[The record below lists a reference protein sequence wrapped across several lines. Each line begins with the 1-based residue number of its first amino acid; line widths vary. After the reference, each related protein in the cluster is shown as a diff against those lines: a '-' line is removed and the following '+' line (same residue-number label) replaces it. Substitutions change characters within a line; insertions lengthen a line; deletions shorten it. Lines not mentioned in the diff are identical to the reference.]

1 MSKTYVDQINK
12 ASALASGLKQHL
24 EEVKTYGVEQGELDR
39 LETLIEEGGKLNDE
53 AENLKA
59 ETKAKLQQANQR
71 LMELKDL
78 VSHLKRRVKPNIDIT
93 RWENFG
99 IMDKR

>member
-12 ASALASGLKQHL
+12 ARALASGLKQHL
-24 EEVKTYGVEQGELDR
+24 EEVKTYGIEQGELNR

-53 AENLKA
+53 AEKLKA